1 MTAIDL
7 DQSATT
13 SVRRPVLEAMWPH
26 LTGEYGNPSSAHS
39 LGRRAKDALEDARAR
54 VAAVAGVRPAQV
66 VFTSGG
72 TEADNL
78 AVIGLTL
85 GAIAA
90 GRGRH
95 IIVGAIEHEAVLAAA
110 GYLERWHGVR
120 VDRLPVDNSGVLDVS
135 ALDALLGPETALV
148 SAQHANNEVGTLQ
161 PLAELGI
168 LARTSGARLHV
179 DAVQTA
185 GWLPLDPARSP
196 ELSTA
201 RPDAIAISG
210 HKLGAPK
217 GVGAL
222 ILPTSAPIEPVIH
235 GGGQERDRRSGTE
248 NVAGAVGLATALEL
262 AEADRAADR
271 AAEAPTADPA
281 SAASTTT
288 ARRNRFIAR
297 VRAAVPEAR
306 LTGHPERRLPGH
318 ASFVVEGI
326 GGEPLLLGLDDRGV
340 VCSSGSACAAGR
352 DEPSPVL
359 LAMGYEPDLAR
370 TALRFSF
377 GPATTDAELDAA
389 VHALA
394 EAAADLRA
402 LG

>member
-1 MTAIDL
+1 MTLIDL
-7 DQSATT
+7 DQAATT
-13 SVRRPVLEAMWPH
+13 SVRRQVLEAMWPY
-26 LTGEYGNPSSAHS
+26 LTGEHGNPSSTHS
-39 LGRRAKDALEDARAR
+39 LGRRASEALERARAR
-54 VAAVAGVRPAQV
+54 VAELVGARPANV

-78 AVIGLTL
+78 AVIGLAL

-90 GRGRH
+90 GRARH
-95 IIVGAIEHEAVLAAA
+95 IIVGAVEHEAVLAAA
-110 GYLERWHGVR
+110 GHLARWHGFR
-120 VDRLPVDNSGVLDVS
+120 VDVLPVDNSGVLDTE
-135 ALDALLGPETALV
+135 ALAALLRPDTALV
-148 SAQHANNEVGTLQ
+148 SAQHANNEVGTVQ
-161 PLAELGI
+161 PIADLGI
-168 LARTSGARLHV
+168 LAHRGGARFHV

-201 RPDAIAISG
+201 RPDAIVISG

-248 NVAGAVGLATALEL
+248 NVAGAVALAKALEL
-262 AEADRAADR
+262 AEADRV
-271 AAEAPTADPA
+271 
-281 SAASTTT
+281 AASSPAASEVA
-288 ARRNRFIAR
+288 ARRDRFIAS
-297 VRAAVPEAR
+297 VLNTVPEAR
-306 LTGHPERRLPGH
+306 LTGHPVRRLPGH

-326 GGEPLLLGLDDRGV
+326 GGEPLLVALDERGII
-340 VCSSGSACAAGR
+340 CSSGSACAAGR

-377 GPATTDAELDAA
+377 GPATTDVELATAA
-389 VHALA
+389 RALG